1 MAINEEIQ
9 AVLSNPETSY
19 WLKSRL
25 ENALHRDCVDAAN
38 DADLLH
44 DLLTRRCDEAL
55 NADPALPQLEQTI
68 IQSATNRFEAVMSY
82 FEKIKDGTADQDD
95 GEQFNRDYAA
105 LSAVLEL
112 GSLRDGGMSL
122 AGRAILRKLEEDS
135 RAAYRAR
142 VSAVQ
147 ITFER
152 IQS

>member
-1 MAINEEIQ
+1 
-9 AVLSNPETSY
+9 
-19 WLKSRL
+19 
-25 ENALHRDCVDAAN
+25 
-38 DADLLH
+38 
-44 DLLTRRCDEAL
+44 LTRRCDEAL

-122 AGRAILRKLEEDS
+122 AGRAILR
-135 RAAYRAR
+135 RTAG
-142 VSAVQ
+142 AV
-147 ITFER
+147 ER
-152 IQS
+152 SSQPLGQAHPFVIHDQFQEVQGH